1 MGRRHGVFTKTFAGI
16 TLGYDVVDGT
26 NHLEYDL
33 GYSGVSEKQC
43 VGISWWYTD
52 ILTIMIHAITD
63 LSWDIH
69 PNSVKTWIGI
79 SLPMLTPGNLTVCY
93 WKWPVSSLIYIL
105 KNGDFP

>member
-52 ILTIMIHAITD
+52 ILTIMIHAITEISEILA

-79 SLPMLTPGNLTVCY
+79 SLPMLTPSL
-93 WKWPVSSLIYIL
+93 LIYIW